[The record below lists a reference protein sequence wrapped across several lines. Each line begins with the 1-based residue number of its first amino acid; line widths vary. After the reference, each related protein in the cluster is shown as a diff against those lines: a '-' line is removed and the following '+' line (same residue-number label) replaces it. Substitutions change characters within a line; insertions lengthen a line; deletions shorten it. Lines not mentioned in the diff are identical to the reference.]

1 MLAPPLIL
9 LADSAVPFCSQGSFL
24 PEQNVA
30 PLQALKGLCPIH
42 CRVHTTGVRSMGR
55 GRLQLRRLAGDQ
67 VSLIRII
74 VREPEGKTETA
85 TV

>member
-1 MLAPPLIL
+1 
-9 LADSAVPFCSQGSFL
+9 
-24 PEQNVA
+24 
-30 PLQALKGLCPIH
+30 
-42 CRVHTTGVRSMGR
+42 MGR